1 LDAHPQLTWQ
11 ALAGSIVGGTA
22 GTVALIVAEPA
33 WLAVLGALFVG
44 IGAGIPFSPAFTGA
58 AAVRPDAPAA
68 AVGLVNTAA
77 NLVVLVGTPLV
88 GLSFSLAGEGR
99 LGFAALAVLWLAAL
113 PVISRPRT
121 AVSP

>member
-1 LDAHPQLTWQ
+1 
-11 ALAGSIVGGTA
+11 
-22 GTVALIVAEPA
+22 
-33 WLAVLGALFVG
+33 
-44 IGAGIPFSPAFTGA
+44 
-58 AAVRPDAPAA
+58 
-68 AVGLVNTAA
+68 VGLVNTAA